1 MQKLNL
7 EKIKELRKKHKYSQS
22 DMAKVLGLSSM
33 WIYHRKE
40 RGDQSFTAEEL
51 NVLMKFFNKD
61 HDYFFENVV
70 A

>member
-7 EKIKELRKKHKYSQS
+7 ARIKELRKKRKYSQA
-22 DMAKVLGLSSM
+22 DMAEVLGLSSM

-51 NVLMKFFNKD
+51 NALMKFFEKD
-61 HDYFFENVV
+61 HEYFFENVV